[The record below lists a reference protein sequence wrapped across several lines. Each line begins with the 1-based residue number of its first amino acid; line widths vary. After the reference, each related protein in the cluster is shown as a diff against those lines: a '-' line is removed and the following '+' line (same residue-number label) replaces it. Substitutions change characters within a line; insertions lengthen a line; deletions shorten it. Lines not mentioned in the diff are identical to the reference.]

1 MQNDDIPSAHQA
13 QSLVS
18 KIKLLYK
25 TSMTSFLHHIDNRKF
40 EEESEVDVYHT
51 RQQKFENIQFPQ
63 LQKWK
68 VKK

>member
-1 MQNDDIPSAHQA
+1 MQSDDLPAAQQA

-40 EEESEVDVYHT
+40 EEDSETDFYHSKQ
-51 RQQKFENIQFPQ
+51 RKLENIQFP
-63 LQKWK
+63 
-68 VKK
+68 